1 MLAQSAGRGTGNERR
16 AGVSKVMG
24 QWEEREGNP
33 VRPGAPLR
41 SVSGKRERLLRR
53 GWLALIAFVSA
64 GGLLAAPATEE
75 DWFERDWSEQVEA
88 VSDGEL
94 RFLAQPPREKVH
106 HQHNRLT
113 IHDSSLEDGWVDVL
127 QCHEGLDAVPRAQ
140 VVFGRKRTRGVQ
152 LVSYRDIRKV
162 WVEGA
167 SVQLEEVGP
176 KAELCVKAQMRTLTL
191 EPDGSYT
198 LLNGPFM
205 RRFLDGY
212 YPLRVSA
219 DVSLESRRLAY
230 ADIDPPPQPGFHVWQ
245 NGSTVHFDAWFDGR
259 LVTRLRFFPQ
269 GGDGS

>member
-1 MLAQSAGRGTGNERR
+1 MSRR
-16 AGVSKVMG
+16 QK
-24 QWEEREGNP
+24 REGNA
-33 VRPGAPLR
+33 VRPRVRMQPM
-41 SVSGKRERLLRR
+41 SVGRGRPPHR
-53 GWLALIAFVSA
+53 GWLALIAFASA
-64 GGLLAAPATEE
+64 GVLLAAPATEE

-127 QCHEGLDAVPRAQ
+127 QCHEGLDAVPLAQ

-152 LVSYRDIRKV
+152 LVSYRDIGKV

-176 KAELCVKAQMRTLTL
+176 KAELCVKAEMRTLTRQ
-191 EPDGSYT
+191 PDGSYT

-219 DVSLESRRLAY
+219 DVALESRRLAY
-230 ADIDPPPQPGFHVWQ
+230 ADIDPPPQPGFYVWQ